1 MLIYVSLRKDIQNKN
16 FIQQKTGGFMQRVQS
31 NKSKLILYF
40 FVVSMLVVGF
50 VFWIRWADKK
60 LAEERKVLELFNIVN
75 NDIQKYDA
83 LFPDF
88 LIPHIIPRDEEDK
101 DPFEPKRRSDETIE
115 DFERRKENHEQIRN
129 IV

>member
-1 MLIYVSLRKDIQNKN
+1 ME
-16 FIQQKTGGFMQRVQS
+16 RVQS
-31 NKSKLILYF
+31 NKSKLIMYF

-83 LFPDF
+83 LWPAD
-88 LIPHIIPRDEEDK
+88 LVPHIREIEEK
-101 DPFEPKRRSDETIE
+101 DPFEPKREKGESPD
-115 DFERRKENHEQIRN
+115 DFERRKEIHDEIRN
-129 IV
+129 IS